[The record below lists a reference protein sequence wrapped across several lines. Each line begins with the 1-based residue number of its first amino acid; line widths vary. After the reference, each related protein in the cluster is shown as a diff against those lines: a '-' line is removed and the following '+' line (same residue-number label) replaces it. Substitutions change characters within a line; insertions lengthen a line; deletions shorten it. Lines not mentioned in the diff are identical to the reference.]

1 MKWLI
6 RLLIKPVIR
15 PIKEAIRL
23 CNKLIETIEKLIT
36 VVNGLP
42 LEQSFKDE
50 ILKTLKTTEDAILTV
65 RAVLIKVLKS
75 LIKRRATLAPQAIN
89 IPTMKAAIRP
99 NTCMRSFKGKP
110 LISRLVF
117 HNGYKDPIH
126 NDITRIWIDNKI

>member
-50 ILKTLKTTEDAILTV
+50 ILKTLKTAEDAILTV
-65 RAVLIKVLKS
+65 RAVLIKVLNHAGEDTAVPQIDETIETTIETVKKS
-75 LIKRRATLAPQAIN
+75 IK
-89 IPTMKAAIRP
+89 
-99 NTCMRSFKGKP
+99 
-110 LISRLVF
+110 
-117 HNGYKDPIH
+117 
-126 NDITRIWIDNKI
+126 